1 MARSLSDEELKLRKR
16 ARRRLIG
23 AVVLAAIAA
32 VVLPMVLDSEP
43 KQFSQEV
50 SIKIPSPD
58 SGTFT
63 SKIVPV
69 APRVAS
75 KPAPEASVPETKP
88 KLVPEQLASAA
99 PAAVKKAAQAEAKT
113 ESPKAAPKTAKDNA
127 KTAEQGKDQ
136 FVVQVVALSDA
147 DRAQQIQQQIS
158 AAGIKSYTE
167 IVKTAK
173 GDVTRVRAG
182 PYTTRAAAEKARE
195 QLKAM
200 GLNGNVAAK

>member
-1 MARSLSDEELKLRKR
+1 MARSISDEELKLRKR

-43 KQFSQEV
+43 RQVSQEV
-50 SIKIPSPD
+50 SIKIPATD

-63 SKIVPV
+63 SKVMPFPP
-69 APRVAS
+69 PR
-75 KPAPEASVPETKP
+75 PAPDPAAKAAKP
-88 KLVPEQLASAA
+88 QDAPDA
-99 PAAVKKAAQAEAKT
+99 PAPVKETAKAEPKTEAPKAVPKAAK
-113 ESPKAAPKTAKDNA
+113 ESPKTADP
-127 KTAEQGKDQ
+127 GKEQ

-147 DRAQQIQQQIS
+147 DKAKQIQQQIS
-158 AAGIKSYTE
+158 VAGIKSYTE

-182 PYTTRAAAEKARE
+182 PYATRAAADKARE

>member
-1 MARSLSDEELKLRKR
+1 MARSISDEELKLRKR

-23 AVVLAAIAA
+23 AVVLAVIAA

-43 KQFSQEV
+43 RQVSQEV
-50 SIKIPSPD
+50 SIKIPSTD
-58 SGTFT
+58 SGSFT

-69 APRVAS
+69 PPPAAPQPAADTAAKAD
-75 KPAPEASVPETKP
+75 KPQAAPEAPAPVKE
-88 KLVPEQLASAA
+88 AA
-99 PAAVKKAAQAEAKT
+99 KADTKT
-113 ESPKAAPKTAKDNA
+113 EAPKAAPKAAKENPKA
-127 KTAEQGKDQ
+127 AEPGKDQ

-147 DRAQQIQQQIS
+147 DKAKQIQQQIS

-182 PYTTRAAAEKARE
+182 PYATRAAADKARD

>member
-1 MARSLSDEELKLRKR
+1 MARPISDEELKLRKR

-43 KQFSQEV
+43 RQISQEV
-50 SIKIPSPD
+50 SIKIPSTD

-63 SKIVPV
+63 SRIVPV
-69 APRVAS
+69 MPPAAS
-75 KPAPEASVPETKP
+75 KPAPD
-88 KLVPEQLASAA
+88 ASAKAVNPQAA
-99 PAAVKKAAQAEAKT
+99 PDTPAPVKEAAKPEVKT
-113 ESPKAAPKTAKDNA
+113 ESPKPAPKTAKESA
-127 KTAEQGKDQ
+127 KTADPGKDQ

-147 DRAQQIQQQIS
+147 DRAKQIQEQIS

-182 PYTTRAAAEKARE
+182 PFTTRAAADKARD

-200 GLNGNVAAK
+200 GLNGNVAVK